1 MDNEEGH
8 LFFTPERRKLLADLL
23 HLMATSRKAIL
34 LRGPNRAGKSFF
46 LRQVQ
51 QQLENNWFFY
61 KVDKADIAAGKDP
74 IQLWSAEVNA
84 NEGEKH
90 SLESHLTLW
99 SRTDRTALLIVEDAH
114 LVSLHTLTYL
124 MLMVEKFNCLRV
136 IFTSTDN
143 LDASIE
149 AACSLINLESFS
161 QTQTTDYVQAHFPT
175 EENDVLLTAGLDEE
189 ELFLETGGL
198 PGRIN
203 DTLRERLP
211 DMSKIEKGAAPIENR
226 PQNNKNHLKTKRFQY
241 GWLAALGAALIIAYM
256 FWPAQVEETK
266 LFEEV
271 SKDVIVLPIN
281 LSEDSEELEI
291 TGLPEPH
298 IVEAE
303 QEESSD
309 KKTSNVLAAI
319 DEVVALPADKPIV
332 KTKEQEKPLV
342 IDIVEKRLDVILPL
356 SVELPEIKQKA
367 ETSASTVLS
376 IGQHHTWLGSRRPNA
391 YTLQLFALGTE
402 EAAQRYLSQNK
413 MADLHI
419 VRSQQNSKALFIILQ
434 GEFSNKDDAEKA
446 GQAIRE
452 TLKIK
457 PWPRQF
463 RAIQAEMH
471 VF

>member
-1 MDNEEGH
+1 
-8 LFFTPERRKLLADLL
+8 
-23 HLMATSRKAIL
+23 
-34 LRGPNRAGKSFF
+34 
-46 LRQVQ
+46 
-51 QQLENNWFFY
+51 
-61 KVDKADIAAGKDP
+61 
-74 IQLWSAEVNA
+74 
-84 NEGEKH
+84 
-90 SLESHLTLW
+90 
-99 SRTDRTALLIVEDAH
+99 
-114 LVSLHTLTYL
+114 